1 MRGLL
6 GAIRRNGRRLLV
18 AALAGLLLA
27 ASLPPWGWWPLAFA
41 AVAVLDVAL
50 HGTGRR
56 GRLAVGWVA
65 GIAWLAPSTVW
76 MLDFSP
82 PGYVAAAFVLSVA
95 PGLAAAAVPGRA
107 PWRWVALPGAL
118 AVAEFARWSFPFGGV
133 PLSTVPMSQ
142 AASPFVVVARLG
154 GGVLLTLVVVTGGVA
169 LRAAAL
175 RHRRGT
181 AVALAAVVVAVGV
194 ASLVPRAGTVGSL
207 DVAVV
212 QGGGPQRTRA
222 VDTDPALPYRRH
234 LDATATITG
243 PVDLV
248 LWPENVVTVDGF
260 VEDAPEGAELAE
272 LARRLDTTL
281 LPGVVEGFDDHFRNA
296 SLVFTPDGTVTDRY
310 DKVQRV
316 PFGEYVPFRSAVDL
330 LSGGAASTFIPRD
343 ARAGTGPA
351 RLDTPV
357 GRLAIVISWE
367 VFFERR
373 ARDGVGDGGE
383 VLLNPTN
390 GSSYWLTIVQSQQ
403 VASSRLRAV
412 ESDRWV
418 LQAAPTGFSAVV
430 DPDGTVVDRTGVSE
444 TRVLRHTVD
453 RRTGTTPAVR
463 TGPWPWLVV
472 AVGLVVGATLADRR
486 TARPGA
492 VTPRAGA

>member
-1 MRGLL
+1 VTGRL
-6 GAIRRNGRRLLV
+6 RRNGRRLGTAV
-18 AALAGLLLA
+18 GGGLLLA
-27 ASLPPWGWWPLAFA
+27 ASVPPWGWWPLAFV

-50 HGTGRR
+50 EGTGRR
-56 GRLAVGWVA
+56 GRFAVGWLA
-65 GIAWLAPSTVW
+65 GVGWLAPSTVW

-82 PGYVAAAFVLSVA
+82 PGYVAAAFVLSAA
-95 PGLAAAAVPGRA
+95 PGVAAAVVPGRR
-107 PWRWVALPGAL
+107 PWRWLALPGAL
-118 AVAEFARWSFPFGGV
+118 ALAEFARWSFPFGGV
-133 PLSTVPMSQ
+133 PLSTVPMGQ
-142 AASPFVVVARLG
+142 AASPFAVVARLG
-154 GGVLLTLVVVTGGVA
+154 GGVLVTLVVVGGGVA
-169 LRAAAL
+169 LRAALL
-175 RHRRGT
+175 RHRR
-181 AVALAAVVVAVGV
+181 AVAIGLACTVVIVA
-194 ASLVPRAGTVGSL
+194 AATLLPRARTVGTL

-234 LDATATITG
+234 VQATEGITG

-260 VEDAPEGAELAE
+260 VEDTPEGAELAA
-272 LARRLDTTL
+272 LARRLDATVV
-281 LPGVVEGFDDHFRNA
+281 PGVVEGFDDHFRNA
-296 SLVFTPDGTVTDRY
+296 SLVITPEGTFTDRY

-316 PFGEYVPFRSAVDL
+316 PFGEYVPFRGAVDL

-403 VASSRLRAV
+403 VASSRLRAI

-430 DPDGTVVDRTGVSE
+430 DPDGTVLDRTGTSE
-444 TRVLRHTVD
+444 ARVLRATVE

-463 TGPWPWLVV
+463 TGPWPWLGV
-472 AVGLVVGATLADRR
+472 AFGLVAGAIYADRR
-486 TARPGA
+486 TDRR
-492 VTPRAGA
+492 VTPRSGA

>member
-1 MRGLL
+1 MTGRVA
-6 GAIRRNGRRLLV
+6 AIRRNRRRLASAV
-18 AALAGLLLA
+18 VAGLLLA
-27 ASLPPWGWWPLAFA
+27 AALPPWGWWPLAFVG
-41 AVAVLDVAL
+41 VAMADVAL
-50 HGTGRR
+50 DGVCRR
-56 GRLAVGWVA
+56 GRLALGWLT

-82 PGYVAAAFVLSVA
+82 PGYVAAAFVLSAATGV
-95 PGLAAAAVPGRA
+95 AAAVVPGRA

-118 AVAEFARWSFPFGGV
+118 ALAEFARWSVPFGGV
-133 PLSTVPMSQ
+133 PLSTVPMTQ

-169 LRAAAL
+169 LRAVAL
-175 RHRRGT
+175 RHRRG
-181 AVALAAVVVAVGV
+181 AAAAFAAVVVTVGIAGV
-194 ASLVPRAGTVGSL
+194 VPRANTVGTL

-222 VDTDPALPYRRH
+222 VDTDASLPYRRH
-234 LDATATITG
+234 VDATETITG

-260 VEDAPEGAELAE
+260 VEDAPEGAELAA

-281 LPGVVEGFDDHFRNA
+281 IPGVVEGFDDHFRNA
-296 SLVFTPDGTVTDRY
+296 SLVITPDGALTDRY

-412 ESDRWV
+412 EADRWV

-444 TRVLRHTVD
+444 TRVLRHTID
-453 RRTGTTPAVR
+453 RRSGTTPAVR
-463 TGPWPWLVV
+463 TGPWPWLAV
-472 AVGLVVGATLADRR
+472 AVGLVAGAAIGDRR
-486 TARPGA
+486 TRAPI
-492 VTPRAGA
+492 TPRAGA